1 MMADMGSFFGRANP
15 GLQGDFTG
23 YSGQDQLGGMTG
35 IAPPQ
40 PAPAPA
46 PFVWGKGG
54 AKLTPAQLLLQQQ
67 QAAQLSQPDYS
78 PVSSVWQGLG
88 RVVDNVR
95 GAIDTRANR
104 KEAAAQQAQQSAVA
118 QALLDGSGGNTA
130 ISAAYA
136 TGNKDLAELG
146 GKVFDVGHPKAT
158 APHYWE
164 TNNGSLGMV
173 GADGKPAI
181 VYQDPTP
188 KVTTIAVD
196 NHDGTQT
203 LYRVGPDGVPL
214 GAGLQGAAANTGA
227 PSVPAVGTVED
238 GHRFTG
244 GDPSV
249 SSNWQPVAA
258 GGAAPSGTATFR

>member
-1 MMADMGSFFGRANP
+1 MMAGMGSFFGRTNP

-23 YSGQDQLGGMTG
+23 YTGQDRLGGMTG
-35 IAPPQ
+35 IAPSQ
-40 PAPAPA
+40 PAPA
-46 PFVWGKGG
+46 PFVWGQRG

-67 QAAQLSQPDYS
+67 QAAQLSRSDYS

-104 KEAAAQQAQQSAVA
+104 KEAVAQQAQQSAVA
-118 QALLDGSGGNTA
+118 QALLDGTGGNAA
-130 ISAAYA
+130 ISAAY
-136 TGNKDLAELG
+136 TSGNPSLVGLG
-146 GKVFDVGHPKAT
+146 GKRYDTDHSKAT

-188 KVTTIAVD
+188 KITTIAVD
-196 NHDGTQT
+196 NGDQTKT
-203 LYRVGPDGVPL
+203 LYQVGPDGRPI
-214 GAGLQGAAANTGA
+214 GAGIQGSPAMGA
-227 PSVPAVGTVED
+227 VPSVPAVGTVED
-238 GHRFTG
+238 GHRFMG

-249 SSNWQPVAA
+249 PSNWQAVAP

>member
-1 MMADMGSFFGRANP
+1 MGSFFGRINP

-23 YSGQDQLGGMTG
+23 YMGQDQLAGM
-35 IAPPQ
+35 P
-40 PAPAPA
+40 PAPAQPA
-46 PFVWGKGG
+46 AAPTPFVWGQGG
-54 AKLTPAQLLLQQQ
+54 AKLTPAQLLLRQQ

-88 RVVDNVR
+88 RIVDNVR
-95 GAIDTRANR
+95 GAIDTRANK
-104 KEAAAQQAQQSAVA
+104 KEAVAQQAQQSAVA
-118 QALLDGSGGNTA
+118 QALLDGTGGNAA

-146 GKVFDVGHPKAT
+146 GKVFDFGHPKAT

-188 KVTTIAVD
+188 KINWITADNPDHTKTIIP
-196 NHDGTQT
+196 
-203 LYRVGPDGVPL
+203 VGPNGPL
-214 GAGLQGAAANTGA
+214 SASGMGAPGAAAVA
-227 PSVPAVGTVED
+227 PPVGTVED
-238 GHRFTG
+238 GHRFLG
-244 GDPSV
+244 GDPADA
-249 SSNWQPVAA
+249 SNWQAVAP